1 MKIIFLSDMKGGFLS
16 IIVYSL
22 KLYKTQDMF
31 DNSLCLSHN
40 QLISEG
46 IIFRVGKKKKSCD
59 WETRSNYQSRFL
71 AGLWTL
77 FLVDAG
83 LNICK

>member
-1 MKIIFLSDMKGGFLS
+1 MSKPEMLRIQTVIFENYFLSDMKGGFLS

-40 QLISEG
+40 Q
-46 IIFRVGKKKKSCD
+46 
-59 WETRSNYQSRFL
+59 
-71 AGLWTL
+71 
-77 FLVDAG
+77 
-83 LNICK
+83 

>member
-1 MKIIFLSDMKGGFLS
+1 MKGGFLS

-40 QLISEG
+40 QYISEG
-46 IIFRVGKKKKSCD
+46 IIFRVGKKKNRVTGKLGQTTNHAFLPAC
-59 WETRSNYQSRFL
+59 ERFFWL
-71 AGLWTL
+71 MQ
-77 FLVDAG
+77 V
-83 LNICK
+83 